1 MKNKVRFTYSDI
13 SRVVRKI
20 LKEEENE
27 EIRISSEDYMDLLK
41 RVNYQAQA
49 IPRLPKYKGKK
60 LIVVGNINIKDN
72 KKVTDLGPIVIQGGL
87 DAQRSGLSTL
97 DQTQV
102 TGTEWVWDTPLEAK
116 RLARILRQNLASQD
130 ELRKNGE
137 WDLNNPNI
145 SEEGEKAQALFRYIE
160 DSGSIDTISDDDK
173 ESIQELKSQIKSLE
187 EEQENL
193 STDNEDFEERYDEIS
208 DQISELEDEIE
219 SILDDKIDVYDLF
232 EEGGHYQ
239 LTRFKSLST
248 NQEFAVGDYRDAD
261 ESLNEYYEEHVDDPI
276 NYFSTEYLKN
286 YIDEKRVIEE
296 FEDSIREWIIDDP
309 DSYGVKLELSDEQ
322 EEEIWLLEMEKWVY
336 ENEGVRAPIQNA
348 TREDG
353 NVFDFEDA
361 EDNRFQYK
369 NTSTD
374 PSRSNW
380 VLYKDGQVVSPHQIY
395 DDEDTE
401 EHEEEKESRIS
412 DIEYEIEEIKDN
424 PDGEPSDDAIEEAV
438 EDYISDHIE
447 GNALSYLNDM
457 GYDWSNYIDKDEL
470 LEDVVSNGDYGD
482 LNGYD
487 GNYDVYT
494 INGTSYVV
502 MRID

>member
-1 MKNKVRFTYSDI
+1 MKNKVTFTYSDI

-27 EIRISSEDYMDLLK
+27 QIEISPEEYMELLK

-49 IPRLPKYKGKK
+49 IPRLPKFKGKT
-60 LIVVGNINIKDN
+60 VVVTGNVNVKDN
-72 KKVTDLGPIVIQGGL
+72 KKVTDLGPIIIQGNL

-97 DQTQV
+97 DKTQV
-102 TGTEWVWDTPLEAK
+102 YGSEWVWDTPVEAK
-116 RLARILRQNLASQD
+116 RLARIKLQNLASQD

-145 SEEGEKAQALFRYIE
+145 PEEGEQAQALFRYIE
-160 DSGSIDTISDDDK
+160 NLGSIDTITDDDQ
-173 ESIQELKSQIKSLE
+173 EEINELKSQIKSLE

-193 STDNEDFEERYDEIS
+193 STDNEDYEERYDEIS
-208 DQISELEDEIE
+208 DQITELEEEID

-232 EEGGHYQ
+232 EDGGHYH

-248 NQEFAVGDYRDAD
+248 GQEFAVGDYGEAD
-261 ESLNEYYEEHVDDPI
+261 ESLNDYYEEHVDDPI

-286 YIDEKRVIEE
+286 YIDEKKVIED
-296 FEDSIREWIIDDP
+296 FEDSIRDWVTDDP
-309 DSYGVKLELSDEQ
+309 DSYGVQLELSDSQ

-336 ENEGVRAPIQNA
+336 KNEGVRAPIQNA

-353 NVFDFEDA
+353 NVFDFEDP
-361 EDNRFQYK
+361 EDNRFQYR
-369 NTSTD
+369 NEGN
-374 PSRSNW
+374 RW
-380 VLYKDGQVVSPHQIY
+380 ILYKDGQVVSPHQIY

-401 EHEEEKESRIS
+401 EQEEVREERIS

-447 GNALSYLNDM
+447 GRALSFLNDM
-457 GYDWSNYIDKDEL
+457 GYDWSDYIDKDEL